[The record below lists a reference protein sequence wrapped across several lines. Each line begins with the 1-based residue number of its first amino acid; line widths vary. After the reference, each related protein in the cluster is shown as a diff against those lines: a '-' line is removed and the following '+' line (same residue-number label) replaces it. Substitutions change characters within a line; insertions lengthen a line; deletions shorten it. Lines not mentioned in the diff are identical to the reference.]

1 LVSDSLAVGDT
12 RLVVLKSGNV
22 GIGTTS
28 PGAKLH
34 VAGNVIVKN
43 TMTVG
48 DTFLVVLAGGRV
60 GIGTASPDT
69 DFSVNGGAS
78 KVGGGSWATFSD
90 GRLKNIGGE
99 FKAGTA
105 ELMKL
110 NPVKYRYKNDNPLGI
125 KDGAEHIGLVA
136 QEVQEAIP
144 EAVES
149 NNRGYLMLNNDP
161 IIFAMLNAVKEQN
174 VQLEAQQA
182 RIQAQDRRIAQLQSQ
197 IDSMKGK

>member
-1 LVSDSLAVGDT
+1 
-12 RLVVLKSGNV
+12 
-22 GIGTTS
+22 
-28 PGAKLH
+28 LH
-34 VAGNVIVKN
+34 VAGNVIVKD

-48 DTFLVVLAGGRV
+48 DTFLVVLASGRV

-90 GRLKNIGGE
+90 GRLKNIDGE

-110 NPVKYRYKNDNPLGI
+110 NPVKYRYKKDNPVGI
-125 KDGAEHIGLVA
+125 RDGAEHIGLVA
-136 QEVQEAIP
+136 QEVKVAIP

-149 NNRGYLMLNNDP
+149 NNQGYLMLNNDP
-161 IIFAMLNAVKEQN
+161 IIFAMLNAIKEQKAEN
-174 VQLEAQQA
+174 DAQRAQIEALTKKVEALEGA
-182 RIQAQDRRIAQLQSQ
+182 R
-197 IDSMKGK
+197 